1 MHHHTISVPGG
12 GSFKLKVFGNATVK
26 AGSGN
31 DTVNITGN
39 GKIIIG
45 NGNDVLTIGKHG
57 NVQAGNGNDSITVHR
72 GGAITVGGGND
83 TISLYGHHG
92 SIHQLGA
99 GGHDTINLG
108 SGNDT
113 IFEQGSASVYGSFGS
128 ATVVGGE
135 LKFSSH
141 HGVGVESAV
150 DGSATLMGGTGR
162 NEFIGGSGTTV
173 MNGGHGNDTFVGG
186 SGHDT
191 MMGGSS
197 HNIFEFLHSGA
208 GGQHV
213 ISNFVHGMD
222 KLYLEGHSLSYLQ
235 SHGDITHSGGNTFIH
250 LDGGATQIELT
261 GVNSLSASDVTT
273 HKN

>member
-1 MHHHTISVPGG
+1 MSHIVSIPGG
-12 GSFKLKVFGNATVK
+12 SSVNIKVFGNGTVK
-26 AGSGN
+26 GGWGN
-31 DTVNITGN
+31 DTVDITGN

-45 NGNDVLTIGKHG
+45 DGNDKLTIGKHG
-57 NVQAGNGNDSITVHR
+57 TVKAGNGNDSVTLHH
-72 GGAITVGGGND
+72 GGQVTVGSGND
-83 TISLYGHHG
+83 TITMYGSG
-92 SIHQLGA
+92 QIHQLGA

-135 LKFSSH
+135 LKFTSH
-141 HGVGVESAV
+141 HGIGVESAV
-150 DGSATLMGGTGR
+150 DGTATLMGGTGR
-162 NEFIGGSGTTV
+162 NEFIGGSGTVV

-197 HNIFEFLHSGA
+197 HNLFEFIASAH

-213 ISNFVHGMD
+213 ITNFVSGSID
-222 KLYLEGHSLSYLQ
+222 KLYLEGHSLSYLE
-235 SHGDITHSGGNTFIH
+235 SHGDVKTIGSNTFIT
-250 LDGGATQIELT
+250 LDGGHTKIELQ
-261 GVNSLSASDVTT
+261 GVTSLTNSDVTT
-273 HKN
+273 HK